1 MSNQRLSEED
11 RELVYLFL
19 LHMDGYSWSKSS
31 RRLEAALLYLLE
43 LDEPEDH
50 QVKEVYSEVAI
61 RTGGDWRAAER
72 SLRHAIQRLWGMHT
86 EECSKLFYRSSD
98 YIHCPY
104 VSGFLYIFHTA
115 NKRNLIRLWV
125 EAAEGRSLSIYA
137 LGFRRN
143 GIIILDFQRINPS
156 VLLMRQNRTGLFFV
170 NMESLRVDV
179 VL

>member
-1 MSNQRLSEED
+1 MSNQKLTEED

-31 RRLEAALLYLLE
+31 RRLEAALLYLMELE
-43 LDEPEDH
+43 DPEDH

-72 SLRHAIQRLWGMHT
+72 SLRHAIQRLWAMHT
-86 EECSKLFYRSSD
+86 EECSKLFYHSSD
-98 YIHCPY
+98 HVYCPT
-104 VSGFLYIFHTA
+104 VSEFLYIFHTA

-125 EAAEGRSLSIYA
+125 ETAEGRSLSIYA

-143 GIIILDFQRINPS
+143 SIIILDFQKPNPS
-156 VLLMRQNRTGLFFV
+156 HTAYEAELDGFCFC
-170 NMESLRVDV
+170 S
-179 VL
+179 

>member
-1 MSNQRLSEED
+1 MSHQRLTEED

-31 RRLEAALLYLLE
+31 RRLEAALLYVLE
-43 LDEPEDH
+43 LEEPEDH
-50 QVKEVYSEVAI
+50 QVKEVYSEVAT

-72 SLRHAIQRLWGMHT
+72 SLRHAIQRLWGLHT
-86 EECSKLFYRSSD
+86 EECSKLFYRSSAH
-98 YIHCPY
+98 IHCPS
-104 VSGFLYIFHTA
+104 VSEFLYIFHTA

-137 LGFRRN
+137 TGYRGI

-156 VLLMRQNRTGLFFV
+156 VLLMRQNWTGLFFV

>member
-1 MSNQRLSEED
+1 MSNQKVSAED

-43 LDEPEDH
+43 LDDPEDH
-50 QVKEVYSEVAI
+50 QVKEVYSEVAV

-72 SLRHAIQRLWGMHT
+72 SIRHAIQRLWGLHT
-86 EECSKLFYRSSD
+86 EECSKLFYHSTD
-98 YIHCPY
+98 HIHCPS
-104 VSGFLYIFHTA
+104 VSEFLYIFHTA

-137 LGFRRN
+137 IGFRGN
-143 GIIILDFQRINPS
+143 GILIPDFQKTNLS
-156 VLLMRQNRTGLFFV
+156 VLLGRNGRVCSFLGGAFV
-170 NMESLRVDV
+170 R
-179 VL
+179 